1 MGAKLS
7 GKRASLLGGL
17 LLLLVSGV
25 GCTRFQAE
33 APQGFA
39 TYEQKSPFRAVSPD
53 GVVFRVRSEKNK
65 PHAELP
71 FWKEALKKRMVDAG
85 YRFVSE
91 KDIKAGGKDGYLLE
105 LAAPLG
111 NQDYTYVIALFQ
123 NEEHLVIVESAGE
136 ISRFSARRDAV
147 LAALDKLRF

>member
-1 MGAKLS
+1 MAAKLR
-7 GKRASLLGGL
+7 GVRAVWWAGMLVL
-17 LLLLVSGV
+17 LLTGV

-53 GVVFRVRSEKNK
+53 GVVFRVRAEKNK
-65 PHAELP
+65 PRAELP

-85 YRFVSE
+85 YHFVSE
-91 KDIKAGGKDGYLLE
+91 KDIKAGGKSGYLIE

-111 NQDYTYVIALFQ
+111 TQDYTYMIALFQ
-123 NEEHLVIVESAGE
+123 NEDHLVIVESAGE

-147 LAALDKLRF
+147 MAALDKLKF